1 MIRGWS
7 AVYLRELLILKRR
20 LPKLLPAWSVTP
32 LLYLIAFG
40 YAVGPGAAVDGGRT
54 YLEFLLPGLI
64 AMSSMTQAFAISS
77 DINIARFYWHIFDEI
92 QASPVSNAAYVL
104 GETAAGMT
112 RALLSSLM
120 ILLLGLLFG
129 VRLACW
135 NPLFWAAVLLNSFLF
150 AALAAGL
157 AMHVKSHADQALL
170 TNFIITP
177 MAFLGGT
184 FFPLT
189 QMPSWAQSLLHLLPL
204 THAAKAIRAAAFL
217 ESANLSDYL
226 VLAAAGACC
235 FLFALLSVNKAKD

>member
-1 MIRGWS
+1 MIQGWS

-20 LPKLLPAWSVTP
+20 LPKLVPAWSVTP

-40 YAVGPGAAVDGGRT
+40 YAVGRNISMGKHS
-54 YLEFLLPGLI
+54 YLEFLLPGLV

-77 DINIARFYWHIFDEI
+77 EINIARFYWHIFDEI
-92 QASPVSNAAYVL
+92 QAAPVSNFAYVL

-112 RALLSSLM
+112 RAVLSSLL

-129 VRLACW
+129 VKLACS
-135 NPLFWAAVLLNSFLF
+135 PLFWTALLLNSFTF
-150 AALAAGL
+150 AALAVGL

-184 FFPLT
+184 FFPLA
-189 QMPSWAQSLLHLLPL
+189 QMPGWAQSLLALLPL

-217 ESANLSDYL
+217 EPAHFLDYV
-226 VLAAAGACC
+226 VLTGAGAVC
-235 FLFALLSVNKAKD
+235 FLFALLSVNQAKA

>member
-7 AVYLRELLILKRR
+7 AIYLRELLILKRR

-40 YAVGPGAAVDGGRT
+40 YAVGRNMPMGKHS
-54 YLEFLLPGLI
+54 YLEFLLPGLV
-64 AMSSMTQAFAISS
+64 AMSSMTQAFAIASE
-77 DINIARFYWHIFDEI
+77 INIARFYWHIFDEM
-92 QASPVSNAAYVL
+92 QAAPISNFAYVL

-112 RALLSSLM
+112 RAVLSSLL

-129 VRLACW
+129 VKLACG
-135 NPLFWAAVLLNSFLF
+135 PLFWAALLLNSFLF
-150 AALAAGL
+150 AALAVGL

-184 FFPLT
+184 FFPLAH
-189 QMPSWAQSLLHLLPL
+189 MPGWAQTLLELLPL
-204 THAAKAIRAAAFL
+204 THAAKAIRAAAFAQP
-217 ESANLSDYL
+217 ANPVDYA
-226 VLAAAGACC
+226 VLIAAGAAC
-235 FLFALLSVNKAKD
+235 FLFAFLSVNQAKA